1 MTKYNDAKQF
11 FLKKLSLDRVF
22 AFVSRTDFF
31 LLSQIQLASA
41 ESSRAD
47 GIYLSE
53 LAEFWNI
60 SITDA
65 SRIAKRLEEKGWIIW
80 TFNEDKTCT
89 WLRLSEVAIEK
100 MEKQEEAMLNAQERI
115 TAVIPEEDLQTTIKT
130 MQAIQELIESH
141 EVFM

>member
-1 MTKYNDAKQF
+1 M
-11 FLKKLSLDRVF
+11 DRVF

-89 WLRLSEVAIEK
+89 WLRLSEVAIENG
-100 MEKQEEAMLNAQERI
+100 KQEEAMLNAQERI
-115 TAVIPEEDLQTTIKT
+115 AAVIPEEDLQTTIKT